1 MTYNSSDV
9 KLDAVRGKL
18 ILMIGPLGNRTVIVD
33 TLREKSS
40 FQPLGVA
47 LKQSTLGGE
56 KAMALGDLHS
66 RYL

>member
-18 ILMIGPLGNRTVIVD
+18 NLMIGPLGNRTAIVD
-33 TLREKSS
+33 TLREKPS
-40 FQPLGVA
+40 FQLLGVA
-47 LKQSTLGGE
+47 LKQSALRGE